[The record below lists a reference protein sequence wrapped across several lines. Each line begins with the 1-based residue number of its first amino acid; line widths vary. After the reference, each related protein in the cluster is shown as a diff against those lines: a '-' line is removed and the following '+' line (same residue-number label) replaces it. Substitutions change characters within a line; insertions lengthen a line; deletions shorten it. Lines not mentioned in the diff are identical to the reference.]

1 MQAVRTHCER
11 AGEAMIDAQTLAR
24 QAGFSK
30 FHQRQLRHLIAR
42 LARLA
47 YSDGLEDAACEC
59 EWAKPVEPTMDAL
72 AAGIRAMKTANVRSE
87 PPDAALSRQVGSTA
101 GLAGAPTD
109 DTK

>member
-1 MQAVRTHCER
+1 
-11 AGEAMIDAQTLAR
+11 MIDAQTLAR

-72 AAGIRAMKTANVRSE
+72 AAGIRAMKTPNPRILGEAIEHPELPRTLQSAHVLKLCDE
-87 PPDAALSRQVGSTA
+87 AIAATRRQEG
-101 GLAGAPTD
+101 GE
-109 DTK
+109 

>member
-1 MQAVRTHCER
+1 
-11 AGEAMIDAQTLAR
+11 MIDAQTLAR

-72 AAGIRAMKTANVRSE
+72 AAGIRAMKTANAELRGR
-87 PPDAALSRQVGSTA
+87 P
-101 GLAGAPTD
+101 LADGPA
-109 DTK
+109 